1 MSIISKFE
9 IYKVINFFSGLPK
22 RFADAHNVYEV
33 AAVISSI
40 ILTVL
45 TVMYLYKKLY
55 TLIGIFAT
63 RKFPTAKCNHKYA
76 VVIAA
81 RNEETVIGNLI
92 DSINRQDYDMSLV
105 DIFVVAD
112 NCTDKTA
119 EIARQKGAVCYE
131 RFDNEH
137 CTKGYALQFLFQNI
151 ERDYKTDSYEGFF
164 VFDADNLLKRDYIT
178 RMNEAF
184 DSGEKII
191 TSYRNTKNFD
201 ENWVASTYAIHWLRS
216 IRVNHRARS
225 VLKLATN
232 IQGTGFLFTSEI
244 VKNGWKYVSLTEDRA
259 LTADAVVAGYR
270 ISYCDAAE
278 FYDEQPVSV
287 KIAVRHRVRWAKGH
301 IQAFFE
307 SGWGL
312 FKNIFRG
319 KGFRQK
325 FMSYDVL
332 LMIFPRAIFSLF
344 RLLILLALQ
353 IICYVGT
360 KSLWSIVVV
369 SFLYS
374 SRLRYYLRSYL
385 RNFFYGIYVLVFEQ
399 KRIKKM
405 PIYKQFFYCLT
416 WPLFDFLGIW
426 AMYIAL
432 FTKVTWKP
440 IPHKSQVNID
450 DINRTVNGNEND
462 IIEKTK
468 EAEEAV
474 K

>member
-1 MSIISKFE
+1 MNYYLIAETVNSVIVKLFFVLMA
-9 IYKVINFFSGLPK
+9 YKAVMVAVGL
-22 RFADAHNVYEV
+22 
-33 AAVISSI
+33 
-40 ILTVL
+40 
-45 TVMYLYKKLY
+45 
-55 TLIGIFAT
+55 FAT
-63 RKFPTAKCNHKYA
+63 RKFPTAKRNHKYA

-244 VKNGWKYVSLTEDRA
+244 FKNGCKYVSLTEDRA

-287 KIAVRHRVRWAKGH
+287 KIAVRQRVRWAKGH

-312 FKNIFRG
+312 LKTFSAAKGSGKN
-319 KGFRQK
+319 
-325 FMSYDVL
+325 L
-332 LMIFPRAIFSLF
+332 CLMT
-344 RLLILLALQ
+344 
-353 IICYVGT
+353 Y
-360 KSLWSIVVV
+360 
-369 SFLYS
+369 
-374 SRLRYYLRSYL
+374 
-385 RNFFYGIYVLVFEQ
+385 
-399 KRIKKM
+399 
-405 PIYKQFFYCLT
+405 
-416 WPLFDFLGIW
+416 
-426 AMYIAL
+426 
-432 FTKVTWKP
+432 
-440 IPHKSQVNID
+440 
-450 DINRTVNGNEND
+450 
-462 IIEKTK
+462 
-468 EAEEAV
+468 
-474 K
+474 

>member
-1 MSIISKFE
+1 MNYYLIAETVNSVIVKLFFVLMA
-9 IYKVINFFSGLPK
+9 YKAVMVAVGL
-22 RFADAHNVYEV
+22 
-33 AAVISSI
+33 
-40 ILTVL
+40 
-45 TVMYLYKKLY
+45 
-55 TLIGIFAT
+55 FAT
-63 RKFPTAKCNHKYA
+63 RKFPTAKRNHKYA

-112 NCTDKTA
+112 NCTDRTA

-131 RFDNEH
+131 RFDTEH

-151 ERDYKTDSYEGFF
+151 ERDYRTDSYEGFF

-184 DSGEKII
+184 DSGEKIV

-287 KIAVRHRVRWAKGH
+287 KIAVRQRVRWAKGH

-325 FMSYDVL
+325 FMSYDI
-332 LMIFPRAIFSLF
+332 LMQVTPKPILDLIRIAAVFAVQLCYVASHSQFRAIGAFLWAF
-344 RLLILLALQ
+344 LLGRILK
-353 IICYVGT
+353 YV
-360 KSLWSIVVV
+360 K
-369 SFLYS
+369 LYLS
-374 SRLRYYLRSYL
+374 DAVL
-385 RNFFYGIYVLVFEQ
+385 GIYVQIAERKRVQ
-399 KRIKKM
+399 KFSILKH
-405 PIYKQFFYCLT
+405 IEFCLT
-416 WPLFDFLGIW
+416 WPFFDFMTLW

-432 FTKVTWKP
+432 FKKVTWKP

-450 DINRTVNGNEND
+450 NIDELMNRNYREKEKVGSNVNNQ
-462 IIEKTK
+462 
-468 EAEEAV
+468 
-474 K
+474 